1 MGLKRP
7 NTHTIGQIWMSNI
20 VEISGLVWMTNMIRL
35 KQDWHVGNQ
44 VGSGG
49 FSKVFAAQ
57 SESGE
62 LSVVKLIPKSHG
74 ADREILFGSL
84 KDLSDVPNVMPII
97 DRGEWGDSLVLVMP
111 KADYSLRDFIG
122 KSSGRITVEN
132 ALQVLHDI
140 AEALAAIEGRVVHR
154 DIKPENLLFWE
165 GQWCLADFGIARYA
179 EATTGDDTWKNWM
192 TAIYAAPERWRN
204 ERATSASDVY
214 SLGVVAYELFAGE
227 PPFVGLRNTITN
239 ASIFNRHPNRY

>member
-1 MGLKRP
+1 
-7 NTHTIGQIWMSNI
+7 MSNI

-140 AEALAAIEGRVVHR
+140 AEALAAIEGAWS
-154 DIKPENLLFWE
+154 IETSNLRTCF
-165 GQWCLADFGIARYA
+165 FGKVSGASQ
-179 EATTGDDTWKNWM
+179 
-192 TAIYAAPERWRN
+192 
-204 ERATSASDVY
+204 TSASQDMRRRLRAMI
-214 SLGVVAYELFAGE
+214 LGRTG
-227 PPFVGLRNTITN
+227 
-239 ASIFNRHPNRY
+239 